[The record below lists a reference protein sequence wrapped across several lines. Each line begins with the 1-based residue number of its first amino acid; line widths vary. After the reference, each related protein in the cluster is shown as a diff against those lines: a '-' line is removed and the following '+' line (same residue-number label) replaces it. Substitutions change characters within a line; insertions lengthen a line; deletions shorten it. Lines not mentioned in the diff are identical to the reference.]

1 MGEEQKPGPETLVWI
16 LIDDQGPSIEPSLK
30 ITQEQ

>member
-1 MGEEQKPGPETLVWI
+1 MGEEQKPGPETLGWI
-16 LIDDQGPSIEPSLK
+16 LIEDQGPSIEPSLK